1 MKKEENKVLHLPL
14 KKEWY
19 DMIDAGIKKEEY
31 RLMNKYWTSRICAKN
46 EDCEYICTKEKFKY
60 VEFTLGYPKKDD
72 KSKRMCFEIDKIYP
86 NKGGIKEWGADLNEI
101 YFVIRLGKRL
111 DV

>member
-1 MKKEENKVLHLPL
+1 MEKKVLYLPL

-19 DMIDAGIKKEEY
+19 EMIDAGIKKEEY
-31 RLMNKYWTSRICAKN
+31 RPMNKFWTARICTKN
-46 EDCEYICTKEKFKY
+46 EDGEYICTKEKFKY

-72 KSKRMCFEIDKIYP
+72 MSRRMRFEIEKIYP
-86 NKGGIKEWGADLNEI
+86 NKGGIKEWGANLDEI

-111 DV
+111 KNE